1 MQVRILL
8 PQLTEGPAQASQ
20 AVPKT
25 VAGNTVGGS
34 SPSPS
39 ARSSFRPAS
48 IAQRSELPPLKR
60 WVPGSNPGGG
70 TAGVVEWLPYRT
82 HDPETRF
89 ESDTRHWH
97 VVQSAGRRPVK
108 AAMGVRISPCQRYR
122 KDSTRGRSSARE
134 STSFAPRRSSVRF
147 RPVPLRTT
155 TGLVAQQVRAPACH
169 AGGRGFES
177 RRGRFPPGWRSGSA
191 SRSHREGRWF
201 ESSTGYARQYG
212 RMAQLV
218 EHRLDTAEVPGSSP
232 GAATVVVAQRQSAG
246 LWSRTW
252 RFDPARPHHAAAP
265 TRESRAWL

>member
-1 MQVRILL
+1 MMQVRILL

-122 KDSTRGRSSARE
+122 KT
-134 STSFAPRRSSVRF
+134 AP
-147 RPVPLRTT
+147 
-155 TGLVAQQVRAPACH
+155 GAVAQQGRAPH
-169 AGGRGFES
+169 SHRGGR
-177 RRGRFPPGWRSGSA
+177 
-191 SRSHREGRWF
+191 
-201 ESSTGYARQYG
+201 
-212 RMAQLV
+212 
-218 EHRLDTAEVPGSSP
+218 
-232 GAATVVVAQRQSAG
+232 
-246 LWSRTW
+246 
-252 RFDPARPHHAAAP
+252 RFDSDRFHSVQPLV
-265 TRESRAWL
+265 S